1 MGCYILHFLPNVNIG
16 KIEIGQVPQKS
27 LVKMGK
33 MGVIEKYYFKTFEA
47 KPLIPARR
55 KRLENYRPIILKEK
69 KPCD

>member
-1 MGCYILHFLPNVNIG
+1 
-16 KIEIGQVPQKS
+16 
-27 LVKMGK
+27 MGK